1 MIKDY
6 QNIINVI
13 CDRFNNSITEF
24 DVISWLDNFEKTDWK
39 KALTVLNSF
48 EYHTT
53 KDIINEFDY
62 GLNSIIEELE
72 TDDKVYVVPIGNVGK
87 SGLAMMYYLK
97 KTPTFSNKKIIILE
111 NLDYSKLSN
120 QSQLII
126 VDDFS
131 GSGGTV
137 IEFYEKLSHILPEK
151 HNVFALTIAY
161 MEKAK
166 TALKKRNIKIY
177 GNKRVPVFCN
187 RGSVFG
193 YYPKMKMIRE
203 FCFKYGNKLYSEA
216 NYSEGKTMLHPLGF
230 ANAQALIGFEHSI
243 PNNTIPIIWSDKK
256 RIDNG
261 EFWVPIFPRRGKL
274 LIKDS
279 QEFRKSQRYWLS
291 IIFKLGLNGTLFS
304 PEEKYSKHNMHLLS
318 VMYLKRKQKSVLTI
332 CQTLGVNLT
341 DYERIINEGRAKNIF
356 DAKEELTEQAISLI
370 EQVRKRVKFQKNTYI
385 KPELLIEE
393 DMLYLPK
400 VFRGSS

>member
-53 KDIINEFDY
+53 KDIINEFDC
-62 GLNSIIEELE
+62 GLNSIIEELD
-72 TDDKVYVVPIGNVGK
+72 TYDKVYVVPIGNAGK
-87 SGLAMMYYLK
+87 SGMAMIYYLK
-97 KTPTFSNKKIIILE
+97 KTPAFSNKKIKILE
-111 NLDYSKLSN
+111 DLDYSKLSAE
-120 QSQLII
+120 SKLII

-137 IEFYEKLSHILPEK
+137 IDFYKKISHNLPQN
-151 HNVFALTIAY
+151 HIVFALTIAY
-161 MEKAK
+161 MEKARR
-166 TALKKRNIKIY
+166 ALKKYNIKIF
-177 GNKRVPVFCN
+177 GNKRTPVFYN

-193 YYPKMKMIRE
+193 YYPKMKVIRE
-203 FCFKYGNKLYSEA
+203 FCFKYGNKLYSEVK
-216 NYSEGKTMLHPLGF
+216 YSEGKTMQHPLGF
-230 ANAQALIGFEHSI
+230 ANTQALIGFEHSI
-243 PNNTIPIIWSDKK
+243 PNNTLPIIWADKK
-256 RIDNG
+256 RNDNG
-261 EFWVPIFPRRGKL
+261 ELWVPIFPRRGKL

-279 QEFRKSQRYWLS
+279 HEFRKSQRYWLS

-304 PEEKYSKHNMHLLS
+304 PEEKYSKHNMQLLS

-341 DYERIINEGRAKNIF
+341 DYEIIISEGQTKNIF
-356 DAKEELTEQAISLI
+356 NAKEELTEQAISLI

-385 KPELLIEE
+385 RPELLIEE
-393 DMLYLPK
+393 DMLYIPK